1 MLLLA
6 DQSRVVH
13 GQRMAKH
20 GADGEGAAEADDT
33 DRDEA
38 PGAARTVLRRRLST
52 AQCDQQRG
60 AEGPVQQVDP
70 VAFEPVPA
78 AAQAQ
83 GQAKQ
88 QLDENERKDLVY
100 AKKPAQQSRQG
111 DAAKQCKEKLDS
123 HLGVLSVDDEA
134 ARMLAQRPVGLS
146 PAISSL
152 FSGLFHQTACGVVRG
167 ELVPD
172 PAPIRRI
179 RRRCS
184 VSCSSSAPEKL
195 TVASGSTSSRQPAGS
210 VPASGHS
217 PRAKTVSRGRR
228 ARNAGAAAFGTS
240 TTAQSTVGHASWRR
254 GSAASAVSSPCAA
267 TTANRRG
274 PCRACVCRRSAGSGH
289 IDPASGLPG
298 TGCTPAA

>member
-1 MLLLA
+1 MRMLA

-38 PGAARTVLRRRLST
+38 PGAARTVLRRRLRT
-52 AQCDQQRG
+52 AQCDQQGDAQEPQAVQRVP
-60 AEGPVQQVDP
+60 EGPVQQVDP

-123 HLGVLSVDDEA
+123 LLGVLSVDDEA
-134 ARMLAQRPVGLS
+134 ARLRAQRPVGLS
-146 PAISSL
+146 PSISSL

-184 VSCSSSAPEKL
+184 VSCSSSAPEKR
-195 TVASGSTSSRQPAGS
+195 TVASGSTSSRQPAGGG
-210 VPASGHS
+210 PAAGRA
-217 PRAKTVSRGRR
+217 PRAGAGGRGGR
-228 ARNAGAAAFGTS
+228 ARGAGAAAGGAGAAARGT
-240 TTAQSTVGHASWRR
+240 
-254 GSAASAVSSPCAA
+254 
-267 TTANRRG
+267 
-274 PCRACVCRRSAGSGH
+274 
-289 IDPASGLPG
+289 
-298 TGCTPAA
+298 